1 MKQLHL
7 RPVGCTEAV
16 RVFGIRAAR
25 VLLITMSW
33 ALFLIAL
40 VAGVL
45 AEMAGRSASRIR
57 IR

>member
-1 MKQLHL
+1 MNQLHL
-7 RPVGCTEAV
+7 RPAGRPTAV
-16 RVFGIRAAR
+16 RVLGLRAAR
-25 VLLITMSW
+25 SLLIAMSW